1 MWRGSTQTRC
11 LLSLPIRFK
20 VRTHQGDARTSRT
33 RTIMKLHPF
42 NLSLMTAVALTGWAM
57 AADPA
62 TPSVG
67 PDEAL
72 ARLKAGNERF
82 AKSKV
87 STGKPVAARRA
98 ETAKEQHPFAIVVAC
113 ADSRSAPEIIFDQT
127 IGDLFVIRTAGNLVD
142 DYALGSI
149 EYAVDHL
156 GTRLIV
162 VLGHE
167 RCGAVTAALGG
178 GTAPGHINS
187 LVRDI
192 QPAVAASKA
201 KEGDA
206 LTNAI
211 HENDA
216 EVAAKIRK
224 QAQLGELASQVRVV
238 EGYYDLDTG
247 KVEWTA
253 K

>member
-1 MWRGSTQTRC
+1 MKKR
-11 LLSLPIRFK
+11 LSQLTIRAAL
-20 VRTHQGDARTSRT
+20 VT
-33 RTIMKLHPF
+33 LV
-42 NLSLMTAVALTGWAM
+42 VASAIAF
-57 AADPA
+57 AADPT

-72 ARLKAGNERF
+72 SRLKAGNERF
-82 AKSKV
+82 AQSKV
-87 STGKPVAARRA
+87 SSGKPVAARRA
-98 ETAKEQHPFAIVVAC
+98 ETAKDQHPFAIIVGC
-113 ADSRSAPEIIFDQT
+113 ADSRVAPEIIFDQT

-167 RCGAVTAALGG
+167 RCGAVTAALAGG
-178 GTAPGHINS
+178 SAPGHINS

-192 QPAVAASKA
+192 QPAVTAAKGR
-201 KEGDA
+201 EGDA

-216 EVAAKIRK
+216 EVAKKIRS
-224 QAQLGELASQVRVV
+224 QAQLGELAAQVRVV

-247 KVEWTA
+247 KVEWTPE
-253 K
+253 

>member
-1 MWRGSTQTRC
+1 MIGTRIVAIWRC
-11 LLSLPIRFK
+11 C
-20 VRTHQGDARTSRT
+20 
-33 RTIMKLHPF
+33 
-42 NLSLMTAVALTGWAM
+42 NLTLMTAIALAAGAM
-57 AADPA
+57 AADPT
-62 TPSVG
+62 TPSVP

-72 ARLKAGNERF
+72 SRLKAGNERF
-82 AKSKV
+82 AQSKV
-87 STGKPVAARRA
+87 SEGKPVGARRA
-98 ETAKEQHPFAIVVAC
+98 ETAQDQHPFAIIVGC
-113 ADSRSAPEIIFDQT
+113 ADSRTAPEIIFDQN

-162 VLGHE
+162 VLGHQ
-167 RCGAVTAALGG
+167 RCGAVKAALGSG
-178 GTAPGHINS
+178 SAPGHVNS

-192 QPAVAASKA
+192 QPAVAATKG

-206 LTNAI
+206 LTNAV

-216 EVAAKIRK
+216 MVAAKIRK
-224 QAQLGELASQVRVV
+224 QAQLGEHASEVRII

-247 KVEWTA
+247 KVEWTV

>member
-1 MWRGSTQTRC
+1 
-11 LLSLPIRFK
+11 
-20 VRTHQGDARTSRT
+20 
-33 RTIMKLHPF
+33 MKLSTRE
-42 NLSLMTAVALTGWAM
+42 LILMAALAMSSWAVAAEPT
-57 AADPA
+57 
-62 TPSVG
+62 TPSVA

-72 ARLKAGNERF
+72 SRLKAGNERF
-82 AKSKV
+82 ANSKV
-87 STGKPVAARRA
+87 SEGKPVAARRA
-98 ETAKEQHPFAIVVAC
+98 ETAQGQHPFAIVVAC
-113 ADSRSAPEIIFDQT
+113 ADSRTAPEIVFDQG

-149 EYAVDHL
+149 EYGVEHL
-156 GTRLIV
+156 GVRLIV

-178 GTAPGHINS
+178 GSAPGHINA

-192 QPAVAASKA
+192 QPAVAASKG

-216 EVAAKIRK
+216 QVAAKIRK
-224 QAQLGELASQVRVV
+224 EAQLGELASQVRVV

>member
-1 MWRGSTQTRC
+1 
-11 LLSLPIRFK
+11 
-20 VRTHQGDARTSRT
+20 
-33 RTIMKLHPF
+33 MKLHPC
-42 NLSLMTAVALTGWAM
+42 NLILITAIALSGWTM
-57 AADPA
+57 AADPNIS
-62 TPSVG
+62 SVA

-72 ARLKAGNERF
+72 SRLKVGNERF
-82 AKSKV
+82 AQSKV
-87 STGKPVAARRA
+87 SASKPVAARRA
-98 ETAKEQHPFAIVVAC
+98 ETAKDQHPFAIVVGC
-113 ADSRSAPEIIFDQT
+113 ADSRTAPEIIFDQN

-142 DYALGSI
+142 EYALGSI

-167 RCGAVTAALGG
+167 RCGAVSAALAGDS
-178 GTAPGHINS
+178 APGHINS

-192 QPAVAASKA
+192 QPAVTATKG

-206 LTNAI
+206 LANAI

-224 QAQLGELASQVRVV
+224 QAQLGELASQVRIV

>member
-1 MWRGSTQTRC
+1 MS
-11 LLSLPIRFK
+11 S
-20 VRTHQGDARTSRT
+20 
-33 RTIMKLHPF
+33 
-42 NLSLMTAVALTGWAM
+42 WAM
-57 AADPA
+57 AADS
-62 TPSVG
+62 TVPSVSA
-67 PDEAL
+67 DEAL
-72 ARLKAGNERF
+72 NRLKAGNERF
-82 AKSKV
+82 ANSKV
-87 STGKPVAARRA
+87 SAGKPVAARRA
-98 ETAKEQHPFAIVVAC
+98 ETAQAQHPFAIIVAC
-113 ADSRSAPEIIFDQT
+113 ADSRAAPEIVFDQN

-149 EYAVDHL
+149 EYAVEHL

-162 VLGHE
+162 VLGHQ
-167 RCGAVTAALGG
+167 RCGAVTAALSGG
-178 GTAPGHINS
+178 SAPGHINS

-192 QPAVAASKA
+192 QPAVAASRG

-224 QAQLGELASQVRVV
+224 EAELGELAAQVRVV

-247 KVEWTA
+247 KVEWTR

>member
-1 MWRGSTQTRC
+1 
-11 LLSLPIRFK
+11 
-20 VRTHQGDARTSRT
+20 
-33 RTIMKLHPF
+33 MKLKSC
-42 NLSLMTAVALTGWAM
+42 NLTLILVIALSRWAL
-57 AADPA
+57 AADPT
-62 TPSVG
+62 TPSVP
-67 PDEAL
+67 PDQAL
-72 ARLKAGNERF
+72 SRLKAGNERF

-98 ETAKEQHPFAIVVAC
+98 ETAKDQHPFAIIIGC
-113 ADSRSAPEIIFDQT
+113 ADSRTAPEIIFDQS

-167 RCGAVTAALGG
+167 RCGAVTAALAGG
-178 GTAPGHINS
+178 SAPGHINS

-192 QPAVAASKA
+192 QPAVVASKT

-216 EVAAKIRK
+216 QVAAKIRK
-224 QAQLGELASQVRVV
+224 QAELGEFASQVRII
-238 EGYYDLDTG
+238 EGYYNLDTG
-247 KVEWTA
+247 KVEWT

>member
-1 MWRGSTQTRC
+1 
-11 LLSLPIRFK
+11 
-20 VRTHQGDARTSRT
+20 
-33 RTIMKLHPF
+33 MKLHPC
-42 NLSLMTAVALTGWAM
+42 NLILITVIVLSSWTI
-57 AADPA
+57 AADP
-62 TPSVG
+62 TTSSVA

-72 ARLKAGNERF
+72 SRLKAGNERF
-82 AKSKV
+82 ATSKE
-87 STGKPVAARRA
+87 SASKPVAARRA
-98 ETAKEQHPFAIVVAC
+98 ETAKDQHPFAIIVGC
-113 ADSRSAPEIIFDQT
+113 ADSRTAPEIIFDQN

-156 GTRLIV
+156 GARLIV

-167 RCGAVTAALGG
+167 RCGAVTAALGSAS
-178 GTAPGHINS
+178 APGHINS

-192 QPAVAASKA
+192 QPAVAASKG

-206 LTNAI
+206 LANAI

-224 QAQLGELASQVRVV
+224 QAELGELAAQVRIV
-238 EGYYDLDTG
+238 EGYYDLDAG
-247 KVEWTA
+247 KVEWSA

>member
-1 MWRGSTQTRC
+1 MFAS
-11 LLSLPIRFK
+11 S
-20 VRTHQGDARTSRT
+20 
-33 RTIMKLHPF
+33 IMKLSPC
-42 NLSLMTAVALTGWAM
+42 NLTLMVAIAFIGWAM
-57 AADPA
+57 AADP
-62 TPSVG
+62 TTQSVA

-72 ARLKAGNERF
+72 SRLKAGNERF
-82 AKSKV
+82 AQSKV

-98 ETAKEQHPFAIVVAC
+98 ETAQDQHPFAIIVGC
-113 ADSRSAPEIIFDQT
+113 ADSRTAPEIIFDQS

-167 RCGAVTAALGG
+167 RCGAVTAALSGG
-178 GTAPGHINS
+178 SAPGHINS

-192 QPAVAASKA
+192 QPAVTASKG

-224 QAQLGELASQVRVV
+224 QAQLGELTSQVRIV

-247 KVEWTA
+247 KVEWAA

>member
-1 MWRGSTQTRC
+1 
-11 LLSLPIRFK
+11 
-20 VRTHQGDARTSRT
+20 
-33 RTIMKLHPF
+33 MKL
-42 NLSLMTAVALTGWAM
+42 NNRKLALMAAVAMSSWAS
-57 AADPA
+57 AADPT
-62 TPSVG
+62 TPSVA

-72 ARLKAGNERF
+72 SRLKTGNERF
-82 AKSKV
+82 ASSKV
-87 STGKPVAARRA
+87 SERKPTEARRA
-98 ETAKEQHPFAIVVAC
+98 ETAKDQHPFAIIVGC
-113 ADSRSAPEIIFDQT
+113 ADSRTAPEIIFDQN

-142 DYALGSI
+142 DYALGTI
-149 EYAVDHL
+149 EYGVEHL
-156 GTRLIV
+156 GARLIV

-167 RCGAVTAALGG
+167 RCGAVTAALSGG
-178 GTAPGHINS
+178 SAPGHINS

-192 QPAVAASKA
+192 QPAVAATKG
-201 KEGDA
+201 KDGDA

-216 EVAAKIRK
+216 EVAAKIKK
-224 QAQLGELASQVRVV
+224 QAELGELAAQVRIV